1 MNWLRVHI
9 ALRSLMCIRNESG
22 GRQLSP
28 ANGREVKADGKI
40 ASGFPCHIARD
51 LCASSRRVI
60 FQAAIRHQA
69 GGAMAKNHI
78 EKCKQSITRQKT
90 SCPAKSIGKGPPC
103 SQNASEL
110 PLVRNASQSG
120 SPIDGLLQT
129 LCKVAFSQGKGHS
142 VAVVSG
148 YSNWRTAVILAIE
161 AVIKPWFGSVHFLR
175 TRLYEIHFSVA
186 RASTMG
192 ST

>member
-1 MNWLRVHI
+1 
-9 ALRSLMCIRNESG
+9 MCIRNESG

-90 SCPAKSIGKGPPC
+90 SCPAKPNTQKHRKRP
-103 SQNASEL
+103 A
-110 PLVRNASQSG
+110 
-120 SPIDGLLQT
+120 LLSKRFRIAACEK
-129 LCKVAFSQGKGHS
+129 CKPERFS
-142 VAVVSG
+142 
-148 YSNWRTAVILAIE
+148 N
-161 AVIKPWFGSVHFLR
+161 
-175 TRLYEIHFSVA
+175 
-186 RASTMG
+186 
-192 ST
+192 